1 MKRFHQTITEDQLHL
16 SYFPTDLKKSEEIFR
31 HQRNSIVLWTMKNE
45 VKSAV
50 DFLAN
55 ILRTSKHVS
64 EQQVHIFKENLQ
76 NLLSSKFEN
85 HWFPSKPNKGSGYRC
100 IRINHKMDPL
110 LLQAGHS
117 CGLNETVIFSIIP
130 KELTI
135 WVDPFDVSY
144 RIGENGSI
152 GVLFESANTSINDN
166 SSSSMSSTSSSSSL
180 SSGIES
186 PSPMSMMSFSAN
198 SCKGQFMSE
207 FPRDMG
213 LKQFAAY
220 VYSWLKSRCVC
231 FPSFKLAASH
241 LYIFFSRI
249 TTYFIVIMDY
259 EYGNNSIFKKK
270 IFFFSFTC

>member
-1 MKRFHQTITEDQLHL
+1 
-16 SYFPTDLKKSEEIFR
+16 
-31 HQRNSIVLWTMKNE
+31 MKNE

-152 GVLFESANTSINDN
+152 GVLFESDNTSINDN

-198 SCKGQFMSE
+198 SCKGQFMNE

-270 IFFFSFTC
+270 IFFFPFTC